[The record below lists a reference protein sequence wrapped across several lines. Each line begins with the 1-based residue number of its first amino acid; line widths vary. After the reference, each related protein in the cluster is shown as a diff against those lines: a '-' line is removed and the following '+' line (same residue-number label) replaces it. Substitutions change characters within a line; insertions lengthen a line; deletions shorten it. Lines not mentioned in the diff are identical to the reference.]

1 MMIVLLLLHGGGL
14 EVDIVIL
21 FYLRYIYPC
30 PVFYLVFQRKVTLL
44 LTGIGYVAMS
54 IEKGGSDIYSSPD
67 YANSV
72 AKLYDIDP
80 ISKGSNFFFGRK
92 KDDGQII
99 YFPES
104 YRIGYKNFLNGN
116 QVWVQTDF
124 LFLLIG
130 VLSDGNW
137 VFLPSYRDGIND
149 AKNEL
154 KFAILAEG
162 QRRIFEDNKRGN
174 SELDKQHKELEEL
187 YEENK
192 NIKEELDKQLLKAD
206 EYRKEK
212 DEMQRQ
218 LKEIQDRLSKIE
230 HDTHNIVRK
239 NEDKSD
245 DLKRPVGKKRGAV

>member
-1 MMIVLLLLHGGGL
+1 MKK
-14 EVDIVIL
+14 D
-21 FYLRYIYPC
+21 
-30 PVFYLVFQRKVTLL
+30 
-44 LTGIGYVAMS
+44 A
-54 IEKGGSDIYSSPD
+54 SDIYSSPD
-67 YANSV
+67 YTNAV
-72 AKLYDIDP
+72 AKLYDIDH
-80 ISKGSNFFFGRK
+80 ISKGSNYFLGRK

-104 YRIGYKNFLNGN
+104 YTIGYKNFLNGS
-116 QVWVQTDF
+116 QVWVQMDF
-124 LFLLIG
+124 LFLLTG
-130 VLSDGNW
+130 LLSDGNW

-162 QRRIFEDNKRGN
+162 QRRIFEDNRRAN

-192 NIKEELDKQLLKAD
+192 NIKEELDKQRTTAD

-230 HDTHNIVRK
+230 HDTHNIMRK

>member
-1 MMIVLLLLHGGGL
+1 M
-14 EVDIVIL
+14 
-21 FYLRYIYPC
+21 
-30 PVFYLVFQRKVTLL
+30 K
-44 LTGIGYVAMS
+44 
-54 IEKGGSDIYSSPD
+54 KGGSDIYSSPD
-67 YANSV
+67 YTNAV
-72 AKLYDIDP
+72 AKLYDIDH
-80 ISKGSNFFFGRK
+80 ISKGSNYFLGRK

-104 YRIGYKNFLNGN
+104 YTIGYKNFLNGS
-116 QVWVQTDF
+116 QVWVQMDF
-124 LFLLIG
+124 LFLLTG
-130 VLSDGNW
+130 LLSDGNW

-162 QRRIFEDNKRGN
+162 QRRIFEDNRRAN

-192 NIKEELDKQLLKAD
+192 NIKEELDKQRITAD
-206 EYRKEK
+206 EDRKEK

-230 HDTHNIVRK
+230 HDTHNIMSK
-239 NEDKSD
+239 SEDKSD

>member
-1 MMIVLLLLHGGGL
+1 
-14 EVDIVIL
+14 
-21 FYLRYIYPC
+21 
-30 PVFYLVFQRKVTLL
+30 
-44 LTGIGYVAMS
+44 MS

-67 YANSV
+67 YTNAV

-116 QVWVQTDF
+116 QVWVQMDF

-130 VLSDGNW
+130 LLSDGNW
-137 VFLPSYRDGIND
+137 VFLPSYRDGINH

-162 QRRIFEDNKRGN
+162 QRRIFEDNKRAN
-174 SELDKQHKELEEL
+174 SELDKQHKELEQL

-192 NIKEELDKQLLKAD
+192 NIKEELDKQRITAD
-206 EYRKEK
+206 EYRKEN

-218 LKEIQDRLSKIE
+218 LKEIQDRMSKIE
-230 HDTHNIVRK
+230 HDTHNIMRK

>member
-1 MMIVLLLLHGGGL
+1 M
-14 EVDIVIL
+14 
-21 FYLRYIYPC
+21 
-30 PVFYLVFQRKVTLL
+30 K
-44 LTGIGYVAMS
+44 
-54 IEKGGSDIYSSPD
+54 KGGSDIYSSPD
-67 YANSV
+67 YTNAV

-116 QVWVQTDF
+116 QVWIQMDF

-130 VLSDGNW
+130 LLSDGNW

-162 QRRIFEDNKRGN
+162 QRRIFEDNKRAN
-174 SELDKQHKELEEL
+174 SELDKQHKELEQL

-192 NIKEELDKQLLKAD
+192 NIKEELDKQRITAD

-230 HDTHNIVRK
+230 HDTHNIMRK

-245 DLKRPVGKKRGAV
+245 ELKRPVGKKRGAV

>member
-1 MMIVLLLLHGGGL
+1 M
-14 EVDIVIL
+14 
-21 FYLRYIYPC
+21 
-30 PVFYLVFQRKVTLL
+30 K
-44 LTGIGYVAMS
+44 
-54 IEKGGSDIYSSPD
+54 KGGSDIYSSSD
-67 YANSV
+67 YTNAV

-80 ISKGSNFFFGRK
+80 ISKGSNFFFARK

-116 QVWVQTDF
+116 QVWVQMDF

-130 VLSDGNW
+130 LLSDGNW

-149 AKNEL
+149 AKNQL

-162 QRRIFEDNKRGN
+162 QRRIFEDNKRAN

-192 NIKEELDKQLLKAD
+192 NIKEELDKQRLKAD

-230 HDTHNIVRK
+230 HDTHNIIRK
-239 NEDKSD
+239 NEDKRSAT
-245 DLKRPVGKKRGAV
+245 DLKRPVGKRRGAV

>member
-1 MMIVLLLLHGGGL
+1 M
-14 EVDIVIL
+14 
-21 FYLRYIYPC
+21 
-30 PVFYLVFQRKVTLL
+30 K
-44 LTGIGYVAMS
+44 
-54 IEKGGSDIYSSPD
+54 KGGSDIYSSPD
-67 YANSV
+67 YTNAV

-116 QVWVQTDF
+116 QVWVRMDF

-130 VLSDGNW
+130 LLSDGNW

-162 QRRIFEDNKRGN
+162 QRRIFEDNKRAN
-174 SELDKQHKELEEL
+174 NELDKQHKQLEEL

-192 NIKEELDKQLLKAD
+192 NIKEELDKQRITAD

-230 HDTHNIVRK
+230 HDTHNIMKK

>member
-1 MMIVLLLLHGGGL
+1 MKK
-14 EVDIVIL
+14 D
-21 FYLRYIYPC
+21 
-30 PVFYLVFQRKVTLL
+30 
-44 LTGIGYVAMS
+44 
-54 IEKGGSDIYSSPD
+54 GSDIYSSPD
-67 YANSV
+67 YTNAV
-72 AKLYDIDP
+72 AKLYDIDH
-80 ISKGSNFFFGRK
+80 ISKGSNYFLGRK
-92 KDDGQII
+92 KNDGQII

-104 YRIGYKNFLNGN
+104 YTIGYKNFLNGN
-116 QVWVQTDF
+116 QVWVQMDF
-124 LFLLIG
+124 LFLLTG
-130 VLSDGNW
+130 LLSDGNW

-162 QRRIFEDNKRGN
+162 QRRIFEDNKRAN

-192 NIKEELDKQLLKAD
+192 NIKEELDKQRTTAD

-218 LKEIQDRLSKIE
+218 LKEIQDRLSKME
-230 HDTHNIVRK
+230 HDTHGIMMK

-245 DLKRPVGKKRGAV
+245 DLKRPVTKKRGAV

>member
-1 MMIVLLLLHGGGL
+1 M
-14 EVDIVIL
+14 
-21 FYLRYIYPC
+21 
-30 PVFYLVFQRKVTLL
+30 K
-44 LTGIGYVAMS
+44 
-54 IEKGGSDIYSSPD
+54 KGGSDIYSSPD
-67 YANSV
+67 YTNAV

-92 KDDGQII
+92 KDVGQII

-116 QVWVQTDF
+116 QVWVQMDF

-130 VLSDGNW
+130 LLSDGNW

-149 AKNEL
+149 ARNEL

-162 QRRIFEDNKRGN
+162 QRRIFEDNKRAN

-192 NIKEELDKQLLKAD
+192 NIKEELDKQRIAAD

-230 HDTHNIVRK
+230 HDTHNIMRK

>member
-1 MMIVLLLLHGGGL
+1 L
-14 EVDIVIL
+14 
-21 FYLRYIYPC
+21 
-30 PVFYLVFQRKVTLL
+30 K
-44 LTGIGYVAMS
+44 
-54 IEKGGSDIYSSPD
+54 KGSSDIYSSPD
-67 YANSV
+67 YTNAV

-99 YFPES
+99 YFPEG

-116 QVWVQTDF
+116 QIWVEMDF

-130 VLSDGNW
+130 LLSDGNW

-162 QRRIFEDNKRGN
+162 QRRIFEDNKRAN

-192 NIKEELDKQLLKAD
+192 NIKEELDKQRITAD
-206 EYRKEK
+206 EDRKEK

-230 HDTHNIVRK
+230 HDTHNIMRK

>member
-1 MMIVLLLLHGGGL
+1 L
-14 EVDIVIL
+14 
-21 FYLRYIYPC
+21 
-30 PVFYLVFQRKVTLL
+30 K
-44 LTGIGYVAMS
+44 
-54 IEKGGSDIYSSPD
+54 KGGSDIYSSPD
-67 YANSV
+67 YTNAV

-80 ISKGSNFFFGRK
+80 ISKGSNFFFARK

-116 QVWVQTDF
+116 QVWVQMDF

-130 VLSDGNW
+130 LLSDGNW

-162 QRRIFEDNKRGN
+162 QRRIFEDNKRAN

-192 NIKEELDKQLLKAD
+192 NIKEELDKQRITAD

-230 HDTHNIVRK
+230 HDTHNIMRK

-245 DLKRPVGKKRGAV
+245 DLKRPVGKKRGVV

>member
-1 MMIVLLLLHGGGL
+1 M
-14 EVDIVIL
+14 
-21 FYLRYIYPC
+21 
-30 PVFYLVFQRKVTLL
+30 K
-44 LTGIGYVAMS
+44 
-54 IEKGGSDIYSSPD
+54 KGGSDIYSSPD
-67 YANSV
+67 YTNAV

-116 QVWVQTDF
+116 QVWVRMDF

-130 VLSDGNW
+130 LLSDGNW

-162 QRRIFEDNKRGN
+162 QRRILEDNKRAN
-174 SELDKQHKELEEL
+174 SELDKRHKELEEL

-192 NIKEELDKQLLKAD
+192 NIKEELDKQRITAD

-230 HDTHNIVRK
+230 HDTHNIMRK

-245 DLKRPVGKKRGAV
+245 ELKRPVGKKRGAV

>member
-1 MMIVLLLLHGGGL
+1 L
-14 EVDIVIL
+14 
-21 FYLRYIYPC
+21 
-30 PVFYLVFQRKVTLL
+30 
-44 LTGIGYVAMS
+44 
-54 IEKGGSDIYSSPD
+54 EKGSSDIYSSPD
-67 YANSV
+67 YTNAV

-104 YRIGYKNFLNGN
+104 YRIGYKNFLNGI
-116 QVWVQTDF
+116 QVWIQMDF

-130 VLSDGNW
+130 LLSDGNW

-149 AKNEL
+149 ARNEL

-162 QRRIFEDNKRGN
+162 QRRIFEDNKRAN
-174 SELDKQHKELEEL
+174 NELDKQHKELEL

-192 NIKEELDKQLLKAD
+192 NIKEELDKQRITAD
-206 EYRKEK
+206 EDRKGK

-230 HDTHNIVRK
+230 HDTHDIMRK
-239 NEDKSD
+239 KEDKSD

>member
-1 MMIVLLLLHGGGL
+1 M
-14 EVDIVIL
+14 
-21 FYLRYIYPC
+21 
-30 PVFYLVFQRKVTLL
+30 K
-44 LTGIGYVAMS
+44 
-54 IEKGGSDIYSSPD
+54 KGGSGIYSSPD
-67 YANSV
+67 YTNAVAN
-72 AKLYDIDP
+72 LYDIDP
-80 ISKGSNFFFGRK
+80 ISKGSNFFSGRK

-116 QVWVQTDF
+116 QVWVQMDF
-124 LFLLIG
+124 FLLIG
-130 VLSDGNW
+130 LLSDGNW

-162 QRRIFEDNKRGN
+162 QRRIFEENKRAN

-192 NIKEELDKQLLKAD
+192 NIKEELDKQRITAD
-206 EYRKEK
+206 EYRKDK

-218 LKEIQDRLSKIE
+218 LKEIQDRLSKME
-230 HDTHNIVRK
+230 HDTHNIMRK

-245 DLKRPVGKKRGAV
+245 DLKRPIGKKRGAV

>member
-1 MMIVLLLLHGGGL
+1 LKK
-14 EVDIVIL
+14 D
-21 FYLRYIYPC
+21 
-30 PVFYLVFQRKVTLL
+30 
-44 LTGIGYVAMS
+44 
-54 IEKGGSDIYSSPD
+54 GSDIYSSPD
-67 YANSV
+67 YTDAV

-116 QVWVQTDF
+116 QVWVQMDF

-130 VLSDGNW
+130 LLSDGNW

-162 QRRIFEDNKRGN
+162 QRRTFEDNKRAN

-192 NIKEELDKQLLKAD
+192 NIKEELDKQRIKAD

-212 DEMQRQ
+212 DEMQLQ

-230 HDTHNIVRK
+230 YDTHNIMRK

>member
-1 MMIVLLLLHGGGL
+1 M
-14 EVDIVIL
+14 
-21 FYLRYIYPC
+21 
-30 PVFYLVFQRKVTLL
+30 K
-44 LTGIGYVAMS
+44 
-54 IEKGGSDIYSSPD
+54 KGGSDIYSSPD
-67 YANSV
+67 YTNAV

-116 QVWVQTDF
+116 QVWVRMDF

-130 VLSDGNW
+130 LLSDGNW

-162 QRRIFEDNKRGN
+162 QRRIFEDNKRAN
-174 SELDKQHKELEEL
+174 SELDKQHKQLEEL

-192 NIKEELDKQLLKAD
+192 NIKEELDKQRITAD

-230 HDTHNIVRK
+230 HDTHNIMRK

>member
-1 MMIVLLLLHGGGL
+1 L
-14 EVDIVIL
+14 
-21 FYLRYIYPC
+21 
-30 PVFYLVFQRKVTLL
+30 K
-44 LTGIGYVAMS
+44 
-54 IEKGGSDIYSSPD
+54 KGGSDIYSSPD
-67 YANSV
+67 YTNAV
-72 AKLYDIDP
+72 AKLYDIDH
-80 ISKGSNFFFGRK
+80 ISKGSNYFLGRK

-104 YRIGYKNFLNGN
+104 YTIGYKNFLNGS
-116 QVWVQTDF
+116 QVWVQMDF
-124 LFLLIG
+124 LFLLTG
-130 VLSDGNW
+130 LLSDGNW

-162 QRRIFEDNKRGN
+162 QRRIFEDNRRAN

-192 NIKEELDKQLLKAD
+192 NIKEELNKQRTTAD

-230 HDTHNIVRK
+230 HDTHNIMRK
-239 NEDKSD
+239 NENKSD

>member
-1 MMIVLLLLHGGGL
+1 M
-14 EVDIVIL
+14 
-21 FYLRYIYPC
+21 
-30 PVFYLVFQRKVTLL
+30 K
-44 LTGIGYVAMS
+44 
-54 IEKGGSDIYSSPD
+54 KGGSDIYSSSD
-67 YANSV
+67 YTNAV

-80 ISKGSNFFFGRK
+80 ISKGSNFFFARK

-104 YRIGYKNFLNGN
+104 YTIGYKNFLNGS
-116 QVWVQTDF
+116 QVWVQMDF
-124 LFLLIG
+124 LFLLTG
-130 VLSDGNW
+130 LLSDGNW

-162 QRRIFEDNKRGN
+162 QRRIFEDNRRAN

-192 NIKEELDKQLLKAD
+192 NIKEELDKQRITAD

-230 HDTHNIVRK
+230 HDTHNIMRK

>member
-1 MMIVLLLLHGGGL
+1 
-14 EVDIVIL
+14 
-21 FYLRYIYPC
+21 
-30 PVFYLVFQRKVTLL
+30 
-44 LTGIGYVAMS
+44 MS
-54 IEKGGSDIYSSPD
+54 IEKGVSDIYSSPD
-67 YANSV
+67 YTNAV
-72 AKLYDIDP
+72 EKLYDIDP

-116 QVWVQTDF
+116 QVWVQMDF

-130 VLSDGNW
+130 LLSDGNW

-162 QRRIFEDNKRGN
+162 QRRIIKDNKRVN
-174 SELDKQHKELEEL
+174 NELDKQHKELEEL

-192 NIKEELDKQLLKAD
+192 NIKEELDKQRTKAD

-218 LKEIQDRLSKIE
+218 LEEIQDRMSKIE
-230 HDTHNIVRK
+230 HDTHNIMRK

-245 DLKRPVGKKRGAV
+245 NLKRPVGKNVEQYNSIKIFLNKPLLS

>member
-1 MMIVLLLLHGGGL
+1 
-14 EVDIVIL
+14 
-21 FYLRYIYPC
+21 
-30 PVFYLVFQRKVTLL
+30 
-44 LTGIGYVAMS
+44 MS
-54 IEKGGSDIYSSPD
+54 IEKDVNDIYSSPD
-67 YANSV
+67 YTNVV

-116 QVWVQTDF
+116 QVWVQMNF
-124 LFLLIG
+124 PFLLLG
-130 VLSDGNW
+130 LLSDGNW
-137 VFLPSYRDGIND
+137 VFLPSYRDGMND

-154 KFAILAEG
+154 KFATLAEG
-162 QRRIFEDNKRGN
+162 QRRTFEDNKRAN

-192 NIKEELDKQLLKAD
+192 NIKEELDKQRIKAD
-206 EYRKEK
+206 EYRKDK
-212 DEMQRQ
+212 DETYRQ

-230 HDTHNIVRK
+230 YDTHNIMRK

>member
-1 MMIVLLLLHGGGL
+1 M
-14 EVDIVIL
+14 
-21 FYLRYIYPC
+21 F
-30 PVFYLVFQRKVTLL
+30 FYLVFQRKVTLL
-44 LTGIGYVAMS
+44 LTGIGCVAMS

-67 YANSV
+67 YTNAV

-104 YRIGYKNFLNGN
+104 YRIGYKNFLDGN
-116 QVWVQTDF
+116 QVWVQMDF

-130 VLSDGNW
+130 LLSDGNW

-162 QRRIFEDNKRGN
+162 QRRIFEDNKRAN

-192 NIKEELDKQLLKAD
+192 NIKEELDKQRITAD

-230 HDTHNIVRK
+230 HDTQNIIRK

-245 DLKRPVGKKRGAV
+245 DLKRPVGKRRGAV

>member
-1 MMIVLLLLHGGGL
+1 
-14 EVDIVIL
+14 
-21 FYLRYIYPC
+21 
-30 PVFYLVFQRKVTLL
+30 
-44 LTGIGYVAMS
+44 MS
-54 IEKGGSDIYSSPD
+54 IEKSGSDIYSSPD
-67 YANSV
+67 YTNAV

-116 QVWVQTDF
+116 QVWVQMDF

-130 VLSDGNW
+130 LLSDGNW

-149 AKNEL
+149 AKNQL

-162 QRRIFEDNKRGN
+162 QRRIFEDNKTAN

-192 NIKEELDKQLLKAD
+192 NIKEELDKQRITAD

-230 HDTHNIVRK
+230 HDTHNIMKK

>member
-1 MMIVLLLLHGGGL
+1 M
-14 EVDIVIL
+14 
-21 FYLRYIYPC
+21 
-30 PVFYLVFQRKVTLL
+30 K
-44 LTGIGYVAMS
+44 
-54 IEKGGSDIYSSPD
+54 KGGSDIYSSPD
-67 YANSV
+67 YTNAV

-116 QVWVQTDF
+116 QVWVRMDF

-130 VLSDGNW
+130 LLSDGNW

-162 QRRIFEDNKRGN
+162 QRRIFEDNKRAN
-174 SELDKQHKELEEL
+174 NELDKQHKQLEEL

-192 NIKEELDKQLLKAD
+192 NIKEELDKQRITAD

-230 HDTHNIVRK
+230 HDTHNIMRK

-245 DLKRPVGKKRGAV
+245 ELKRPVGKKRGAV